1 MSAETSRHP
10 SLDELS
16 AWVDGEIGDGF
27 DRQVLED
34 HVAACPSCA
43 SLVEDF
49 RALAGAQVAAPV
61 PPVPFHLQGR
71 VLDRLAGERFGRRPV
86 RRYALP
92 LSAAATLLIGIVAV
106 WLYRQQPASSLVALD
121 KMERT
126 ETRETAP
133 EPQAPPPPAQPV
145 SPAPQAQQE
154 APPVPTADAPVL
166 AEPAPSPAPALE
178 RAAPAKKEAK
188 AKTIDKDS
196 GSREGVFAPV
206 PPQASNTAPV
216 RVRQQAVA
224 LDASS
229 ASWLRLPSAPLE
241 KTRRDEAPA
250 AAGTSAPAE
259 EEGARDLQAGLI
271 AAPCAVRDLL
281 RPPLQWEGMDASSAQ
296 ALAERV
302 RAAGAR
308 DVIVT
313 TRLTL
318 VVPAAAWPAVQDVL
332 TASGIA
338 IPEVV
343 RAAPQGAEC
352 LEVAIDP
359 RP

>member
-16 AWVDGEIGDGF
+16 AWVDGEIGDAF
-27 DRQVLED
+27 DRQVLEE
-34 HVAACPSCA
+34 HVAACVSCA

-49 RALAGAQVAAPV
+49 RALARAQVSAPV

-106 WLYRQQPASSLVALD
+106 WLYRQQPASTSVALD
-121 KMERT
+121 RLDRT
-126 ETRETAP
+126 ETREAAP
-133 EPQAPPPPAQPV
+133 QSEVPPPPAQQV
-145 SPAPQAQQE
+145 SPAPQAQE
-154 APPVPTADAPVL
+154 APPVPKADAPVL
-166 AEPAPSPAPALE
+166 PPPAPALE
-178 RAAPAKKEAK
+178 RGVPAKKEAK
-188 AKTIDKDS
+188 AKASDKDA
-196 GSREGVFAPV
+196 FAPV
-206 PPQASNTAPV
+206 PPQASNAAPE
-216 RVRQQAVA
+216 RVRQQPVA

-229 ASWLRLPSAPLE
+229 ARWMRLPSAPLE

-250 AAGTSAPAE
+250 AAAAPAPAE
-259 EEGARDLQAGLI
+259 EAGARDMQAGSV
-271 AAPCAVRDLL
+271 AASCAVRDLL
-281 RPPLQWEGMDASSAQ
+281 RPPLQWDGMDAPQ
-296 ALAERV
+296 ALVLADRV
-302 RAAGAR
+302 RVAGAR
-308 DVIVT
+308 DVIVA

-332 TASGIA
+332 GASGISV
-338 IPEVV
+338 PEAV
-343 RAAPQGAEC
+343 RAAPPGAEC

-359 RP
+359 GP